1 MAYYESQGN
10 RIQMQHNSS
19 AAPKDVPPMVSY
31 PPEVNAQIDMERNM
45 GKKISIFKVIGL
57 VFLGFVLLGAVILSN
72 VQQLQ
77 ISNQITEKKQEY
89 MILQSEN
96 VRMQSELA
104 GKTSNKNIQEYAEN
118 VLGMR
123 TIDGSQIEYVEIQT
137 NDVVEIPDEEKNV
150 FVNVK
155 TWFDNLVEYLR
166 G

>member
-10 RIQMQHNSS
+10 RIQVQHNSS
-19 AAPKDVPPMVSY
+19 AAPSEAPAVFSY
-31 PPEVNAQIDMERNM
+31 PPEVNAQIGMERNM
-45 GKKISIFKVIGL
+45 GKRISVVKVIGF

-77 ISNQITEKKQEY
+77 ISNQITEKKKEY

-118 VLGMR
+118 ILGMR
-123 TIDGSQIEYVEIQT
+123 AIDGSQIEYVEIQT
-137 NDVVEIPDEEKNV
+137 NDVVEILDEEQNV
-150 FVNVK
+150 FVKMKV
-155 TWFDNLVEYLR
+155 WFDNLVEYLR

>member
-31 PPEVNAQIDMERNM
+31 PPEVNAQIDMEHNM

-77 ISNQITEKKQEY
+77 ISNQITESITFGVLIQLNLCLIQGNRNLTSGEGVG
-89 MILQSEN
+89 LCLGVGEVCQSA
-96 VRMQSELA
+96 A
-104 GKTSNKNIQEYAEN
+104 GDRNGDHSNAQAQGNDFLFHN
-118 VLGMR
+118 VLFLSLCR
-123 TIDGSQIEYVEIQT
+123 
-137 NDVVEIPDEEKNV
+137 
-150 FVNVK
+150 
-155 TWFDNLVEYLR
+155 
-166 G
+166 